1 MKKYFRPLLIILTSL
16 LLVFI
21 VLFSV
26 YAQRDI
32 PVEKLKLKYAQSPS
46 KFLPLM
52 GMQVHYRDQGNPNDP
67 SPLILIHGTS
77 SSLNTWDSVVNILLA
92 RYKNKK
98 RIIRFDLPAFG
109 LTGPNPEN
117 KYEHPYY
124 TQFVDSFL
132 NELQIKKC
140 IIGGNSLGG
149 GIAWQY
155 AIAHPEKVNKL
166 ILLDASGYP
175 QKNEKGSL
183 GFKIANLP
191 ILNNLLLFITPKS
204 LIKKSLEAVFY
215 DKSFVTEA
223 TITRYHELLLS
234 KGNRSATLSLFKNK
248 KPLDP
253 LQIKNIQQ
261 PTLIIWG
268 EQDQLI
274 SVNNAYLF
282 KQDIKNSLLFIL
294 PNVGHIPMEESYIKV
309 AEAILSFINP

>member
-1 MKKYFRPLLIILTSL
+1 MKKLIRPIVYILSSL
-16 LLVFI
+16 LLVI
-21 VLFSV
+21 IILFSV

-46 KFLPLM
+46 KFLPFM
-52 GMQVHYRDQGNPNDP
+52 GMQVHYRDEGNPNDP
-67 SPLILIHGTS
+67 TPLILIHGTS
-77 SSLNTWDSVVNILLA
+77 SSLNTWDSVVKIILSTPH
-92 RYKNKK
+92 NKK

-117 KYEHPYY
+117 NYATPYY
-124 TQFVDSFL
+124 TVFVDSFL
-132 NELQIKKC
+132 KELNVNKC
-140 IIGGNSLGG
+140 IIAGNSLGG

-155 AIAHPEKVNKL
+155 AVAHPEKVNKV

-183 GFKIANLP
+183 GFKIASLP
-191 ILNNLLLFITPKS
+191 IINNLLLFITPKS
-204 LIKKSLEAVFY
+204 LVKKSLETVFY

-234 KGNRSATLSLFKNK
+234 AGNRRATLSLFKSR
-248 KPLDP
+248 KPLNANE
-253 LQIKNIQQ
+253 IKSIQQ

-274 SVNNAYLF
+274 SVDNAYLF
-282 KQDIKNSLLFIL
+282 KQDIKNSQLFIL
-294 PNVGHIPMEESYIKV
+294 PNVGHIPMEESYLKV
-309 AEAILSFINP
+309 ANAIQSFINQ

>member
-1 MKKYFRPLLIILTSL
+1 MKKIIRPLLYILASF
-16 LLVFI
+16 LLVMI

-46 KFLPLM
+46 KFLPMM
-52 GMQVHYRDQGNPNDP
+52 GMQVHYRDEGNPNDP

-77 SSLNTWDSVVNILLA
+77 SSLNTWDSVVKIITSNP
-92 RYKNKK
+92 KNKK

-117 KYEHPYY
+117 DYAGPYY
-124 TQFVDSFL
+124 INFVDSFL
-132 NELQIKKC
+132 NVLQINKC
-140 IIGGNSLGG
+140 TISGNSLGG

-155 AIAHPEKVNKL
+155 AVAHPEKVNKL
-166 ILLDASGYP
+166 ILLDPTGYP

-183 GFKIANLP
+183 GFKIASLP
-191 ILNNLLLFITPKS
+191 IINNLMLFITPKS

-223 TITRYHELLLS
+223 TVTRYHELLLS
-234 KGNRSATLSLFKNK
+234 AGNRRATLSLFKSRRSLN
-248 KPLDP
+248 PNE
-253 LQIKNIQQ
+253 IKSIQQ

-274 SVNNAYLF
+274 SVDNAYLF
-282 KQDIKNSLLFIL
+282 KQDIKNSQLFIL
-294 PNVGHIPMEESYIKV
+294 PNVGHIPMEESYVKV
-309 AEAILSFINP
+309 ANAIQSFINQ

>member
-1 MKKYFRPLLIILTSL
+1 MKNILRPLGYIVASIVLVIIL
-16 LLVFI
+16 
-21 VLFSV
+21 LFSV

-46 KFLPLM
+46 QFLPLM
-52 GMQVHYRDQGNPNDP
+52 GMQVHYRDEGDRNDP

-77 SSLNTWDSVVNILLA
+77 SSLNTWDSVVKVILSHP
-92 RYKNKK
+92 KNNK

-117 KYEHPYY
+117 NYASPYY
-124 TQFVDSFL
+124 TLFVDSFL
-132 NELQIKKC
+132 NELKIKKC
-140 IIGGNSLGG
+140 TIAGNSLGG

-155 AIAHPEKVNKL
+155 AVAHPEKVNKI
-166 ILLDASGYP
+166 ILLDAVGYP

-183 GFKIANLP
+183 GFKIASLP
-191 ILNNLLLFITPKS
+191 IINNLLLFITPKS
-204 LIKKSLEAVFY
+204 LVKKSLETVFY

-234 KGNRSATLSLFKNK
+234 AGNRRATLSLFKSR
-248 KPLDP
+248 KPLNTNE
-253 LQIKNIQQ
+253 IKLIQQ

-274 SVNNAYLF
+274 SVDNAYLF
-282 KQDIKNSLLFIL
+282 KQDIKNSQLFIL
-294 PNVGHIPMEESYIKV
+294 PNVGHIPMEESYLKV
-309 AEAILSFINP
+309 ANAIESFINQ